1 MYKNDRSNKEGNAGK
16 NTSGRKEHM
25 INMGKSKERKSLHL
39 REKKKKK
46 GEHQEGIN
54 KIN

>member
-39 REKKKKK
+39 REKKKKRENTK
-46 GEHQEGIN
+46 RELT
-54 KIN
+54 K